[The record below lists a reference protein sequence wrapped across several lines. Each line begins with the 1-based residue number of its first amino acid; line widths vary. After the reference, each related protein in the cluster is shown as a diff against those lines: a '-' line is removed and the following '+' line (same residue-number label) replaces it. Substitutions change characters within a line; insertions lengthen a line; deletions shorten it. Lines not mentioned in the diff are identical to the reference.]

1 MATQCQ
7 GTNRTG
13 EPCSAHV
20 DDGQAWCRWHDPNRA
35 EERTEWSRKG
45 GQARSNR
52 ARARKQLADAVLSID
67 DLDAFLCSSMVK
79 VAAGRLE
86 PGVGSSMAGIAKTI
100 VAIRQASDFE
110 KRLQEL
116 EQTVDVGNIRRHG
129 A

>member
-52 ARARKQLADAVLSID
+52 ARARKQLAAAVLSIED
-67 DLDAFLCSSMVK
+67 MDAFLCASMVK
-79 VAAGRLE
+79 VAAGRME
-86 PGVGSSMAGIAKTI
+86 PNVGSAVATIAKT
-100 VAIRQASDFE
+100 VVGIRTAGDFE

-116 EQTVDVGNIRRHG
+116 EQTVDVGNVRRYG